1 MIEKSATDEDNYVC
15 CGIFRAKGDASKT
28 ERTPLFFKGD
38 CPIYSSL
45 FFFILGKIVTDTLNV
60 PPLIELPESLS
71 PLFLAAGW
79 PRISTVPL
87 PHYAP
92 PEHLEQLAGVQ
103 VGICGAGE
111 ECATSDVA
119 FGTFEHLHGS
129 EGLLEWQ
136 QRLSST
142 LVSIAEIHHGHGAL
156 LMDEMGC
163 CYVMSLIHDGLWI
176 EGLDFVQA
184 MENLIFGRKAGE
196 PALLATPGAIPIF
209 YKGTSKDADPLSI

>member
-1 MIEKSATDEDNYVC
+1 
-15 CGIFRAKGDASKT
+15 
-28 ERTPLFFKGD
+28 
-38 CPIYSSL
+38 
-45 FFFILGKIVTDTLNV
+45 VTDTLNV

-79 PRISTVPL
+79 PSISTVPL
-87 PHYAP
+87 PYYVP
-92 PEHLEQLAGVQ
+92 PEHPAAALLEQLTGVH

-129 EGLLEWQ
+129 EGFLEWQ

-163 CYVMSLIHDGLWI
+163 CYVLSLIHERLWI
-176 EGLDFVQA
+176 EGLDFVEA
-184 MENLIFGRKAGE
+184 MENLIFGRKSGE
-196 PALLATPGAIPIF
+196 PVQLATPGAIPIF
-209 YKGTSKDADPLSI
+209 YKGTAKDAAPLSI